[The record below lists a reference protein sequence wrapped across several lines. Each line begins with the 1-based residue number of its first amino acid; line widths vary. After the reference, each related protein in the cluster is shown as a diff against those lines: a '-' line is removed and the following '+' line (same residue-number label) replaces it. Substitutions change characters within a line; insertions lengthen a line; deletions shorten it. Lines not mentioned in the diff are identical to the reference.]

1 MSDLD
6 QMKHEPPRTT
16 EQVADGKTPP
26 SPPAHPNPMVIEES
40 GSRALA
46 EALRSSFFI
55 VKILMVLLVV
65 LFFASGVFTVP
76 SQQRA
81 IVLRFGKP
89 VGVGESQL
97 LGPGLHFG
105 FPAPIDEVV
114 KIPVGNLLTVKSSAG
129 WYQTTP
135 EAEMSNQEPEP
146 GATLNP
152 AVDGYTITADGNIM
166 HARAIVQYR
175 IIDPL
180 NYVLAFRNA
189 SNVVQSALDNALF
202 YASSQYTVTQATREE
217 IQPFKE
223 TVLKRLRDLVEQL
236 KLGISIE
243 GISEFRTI
251 PPRQVRQAFEQ
262 VSVAEIERRKA
273 RDDAEAYA
281 ARSSSE
287 AQGEA
292 SAIVNEGQSE
302 AVRLV
307 QQVSSEARYFT
318 NQLASYQSNPELFR
332 ARVQADAMARVMS
345 ESPGKV
351 FTLPQPRPGFPAEL
365 RLLINRQ
372 PLKPRSQNQEAGQAG
387 GK

>member
-16 EQVADGKTPP
+16 EQVVEGKTPP
-26 SPPAHPNPMVIEES
+26 PPPAHPNPAVIEES
-40 GSRALA
+40 GSRALS
-46 EALRSSFFI
+46 EALQSSFFI

-89 VGVGESQL
+89 VGVGENQL

-114 KIPVGNLLTVKSSAG
+114 RIPVGNLLTVRSSAG

-135 EAEMSNQEPEP
+135 EAEISNQEPEP
-146 GATLNP
+146 GPTLNP
-152 AVDGYTITADGNIM
+152 AIDGYTITSDGNIM
-166 HARAIVQYR
+166 HARATVQYR
-175 IIDPL
+175 ITDPL

-217 IQPFKE
+217 IQAFKE
-223 TVLKRLRDLVEQL
+223 TVLQRLRNQIEQYH
-236 KLGISIE
+236 LGISIE
-243 GISEFRTI
+243 GISEFRTM

-262 VSVAEIERRKA
+262 VTVAEIERRKA

-292 SAIVNEGQSE
+292 SAIVNEGQSD
-302 AVRLV
+302 AVRLL
-307 QQVSSEARYFT
+307 QQVSAEARYFT
-318 NQLASYQSNPELFR
+318 NQLANYQANPELFR

-351 FTLPQPRPGFPAEL
+351 FTLPQSKPGLPSEL
-365 RLLINRQ
+365 RLLLNRQ
-372 PLKPRSQNQEAGQAG
+372 PLKPRTQNEQNGQNR